1 MRKWTYLVAALLM
14 GGVTTSLTSCI
25 DNEEPA
31 GITDLRGAKAELLRA
46 KAQVEAAKVALEQA
60 NAAYRE
66 AEAAIKAEKAKQEA
80 LKTALLEAQTAAEK
94 ATIEQEAAISAAQA
108 EAKLKKAQEAALQAN
123 LKYQQTLLE
132 VNLAL
137 ATLKDDY
144 YSEQLATLLS
154 SENYT
159 YTIPV
164 FKYKLVEKKITSPIN
179 GETIT
184 IAYYEITESE
194 KPETQTANGLTGL
207 SKALALAQ
215 YNLAKLT
222 QDLAEAQFALTPEDL
237 QKKYSA
243 LKSYWEGWKLGK
255 QEALEQ
261 LKKIQG
267 VDVSAWEAEYDA
279 LTEKINAEKAAK
291 DAVEMK
297 LLQDKEPLYAQKTEL
312 QNKYGEVSEL
322 KIAVPA
328 GLETEVIKE
337 LNSLAEAIKTKYN
350 ELAQNI
356 QDAVKNQ
363 SIQGADGEYTINGN
377 VITLKL
383 TPAEKNTLLTYGYAV
398 SEISEDEDKLGLYEY
413 FNSLIVTEE
422 NNAEAVRKQQVLAV
436 NLKDVS
442 DEYETASDA
451 WIKAKEAFLKVA
463 DTYKFNYG
471 DAVETRRYENDAV
484 STIKAQWNEYAK
496 LAKPTEEQTSKIQG
510 LLADYLVSRY
520 ELDAFD
526 IEYNYT
532 VEGVAKKMSMKDAL
546 KDATLKADALAEFSA
561 LDDKFGDELLVN
573 RSGKGLYGALYEAS
587 KALFGEVPYSYNEVS
602 NPENPDVI
610 EYSWNKCVRVTRQVL
625 VTYDEWK
632 AEYNRDKSGWY
643 VAAYEENADG
653 PSSNSISQYSLGS
666 GIANDYFAATWL
678 KEEIDNIITEQASY
692 KTLAD
697 AVQKLYDDNKQVID
711 KYNADVY
718 AIDNQIADLENAA
731 GIETAKYDV
740 TIEEYESL
748 QDIMALYT
756 VSEAGETNNA
766 SVTFESALNLIKNN
780 IIDIEGGVKE
790 PEGGADPEYT
800 KGDLATADEEIKV
813 CQNYLDAL
821 TAETYPILQ
830 DATVANYEAQIEAQK
845 LLVEALQVQFDAAD
859 KKRQQLIDAIA
870 NGTTIAPATPAE

>member
-1 MRKWTYLVAALLM
+1 M
-14 GGVTTSLTSCI
+14 
-25 DNEEPA
+25 
-31 GITDLRGAKAELLRA
+31 
-46 KAQVEAAKVALEQA
+46 
-60 NAAYRE
+60 
-66 AEAAIKAEKAKQEA
+66 
-80 LKTALLEAQTAAEK
+80 
-94 ATIEQEAAISAAQA
+94 
-108 EAKLKKAQEAALQAN
+108 
-123 LKYQQTLLE
+123 
-132 VNLAL
+132 
-137 ATLKDDY
+137 
-144 YSEQLATLLS
+144 
-154 SENYT
+154 
-159 YTIPV
+159 
-164 FKYKLVEKKITSPIN
+164 
-179 GETIT
+179 
-184 IAYYEITESE
+184 
-194 KPETQTANGLTGL
+194 TGL

-297 LLQDKEPLYAQKTEL
+297 LLKDKEPLYAQKTEL
-312 QNKYGEVSEL
+312 QNKYGEVSEF

-337 LNSLAEAIKTKYN
+337 LQKLARNLQISGEAD
-350 ELAQNI
+350 LAKEI
-356 QDAVKNQ
+356 SDAIENQ
-363 SIQGADGEYTINGN
+363 ATQGTDGEYTISGN
-377 VITLKL
+377 AISLKL
-383 TPAEKNTLLTYGYAV
+383 SPAAKNLLLTQEYTPGVIYD
-398 SEISEDEDKLGLYEY
+398 SESMGLYEY

-422 NNAEAVRKQQVLAV
+422 NKAEAERKQQVLAV

-442 DEYETASDA
+442 EEYKTASDA
-451 WIKAKEAFLKVA
+451 WTKAKDAFLKVA

-496 LAKPTEEQTSKIQG
+496 LSEPTEEQTTKIQS
-510 LLADYLVSRY
+510 LLADYLAKRY

-526 IEYNYT
+526 IEYSYT
-532 VEGVAKKMSMKDAL
+532 VDGATKTMSMKDAL
-546 KDATLKADALAEFSA
+546 KDETLKADALEAFRGTTN
-561 LDDKFGDELLVN
+561 KFGKDLLVY
-573 RSGKGLYGALYEAS
+573 RDGKGLYGALYEAS
-587 KALFGEVPYSYNEVS
+587 KAFFGEVPY
-602 NPENPDVI
+602 
-610 EYSWNKCVRVTRQVL
+610 EYSESAGTYSWKTCVRVTRQVL

-632 AEYNRDKSGWY
+632 EEYNRDVDGWY
-643 VAAYEENADG
+643 VKAYEDNILA
-653 PSSNSISQYSLGS
+653 PTSASNPRYSLGD
-666 GIANDYFAATWL
+666 GVANDYFAATWL
-678 KEEIDNIITEQASY
+678 KEDIDNIIAEQPSY

-740 TIEEYESL
+740 TKEEYQSL

-756 VSEAGETNNA
+756 VSEAGDTNEA
-766 SVTFESALNLIKNN
+766 SKTFEIALNQIKNN

-790 PEGGADPEYT
+790 PENESAEPEYT
-800 KGDLATADEEIKV
+800 KGDLAKADEEIKV